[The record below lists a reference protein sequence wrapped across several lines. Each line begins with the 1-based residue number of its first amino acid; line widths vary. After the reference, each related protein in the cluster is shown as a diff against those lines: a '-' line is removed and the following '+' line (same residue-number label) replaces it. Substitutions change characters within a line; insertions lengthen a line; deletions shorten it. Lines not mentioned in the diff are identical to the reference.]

1 MIIIGLGTVWIL
13 DGLEVTIVGNISG
26 QLAKPGS
33 GIHITQGQVTGLG
46 AAMYVAGATCCPLL
60 FGTAYLF
67 HTGSLN
73 ATTMTACWFAVLFF
87 ASAGAS
93 PSSSLGSR
101 PSGRAWKTSPGR

>member
-46 AAMYVAGATCCPLL
+46 AAMYVAGATCLPAAVRHRLPVPHRLAERHHDDRLL
-60 FGTAYLF
+60 VRR
-67 HTGSLN
+67 
-73 ATTMTACWFAVLFF
+73 AVLR
-87 ASAGAS
+87 
-93 PSSSLGSR
+93 LGRSQPELFLGVKAER
-101 PSGRAWKTSPGR
+101 RAWKTSPGR